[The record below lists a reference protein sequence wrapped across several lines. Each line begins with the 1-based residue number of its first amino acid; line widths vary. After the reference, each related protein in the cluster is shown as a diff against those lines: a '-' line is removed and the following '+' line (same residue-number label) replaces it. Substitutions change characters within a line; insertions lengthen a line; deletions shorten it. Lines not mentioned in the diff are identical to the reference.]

1 VEESDYIIKRLA
13 EPWDRKLIKW
23 RVGSVNKAKD
33 KTIPLA
39 YVDARIVMDKLDS
52 IIGAI
57 NWQDK
62 YEFDGKRV
70 ICYLSLRLNGE
81 WITKADG
88 AGDSNIEGEKGGLS
102 DAFKRASVKWGLGR
116 ELYDLKAKWM
126 PIDEYGKLVG
136 DPWNYLIKKIEE
148 TKVDEKPSI
157 ENLEEVK
164 LKAEPTPEQKLKAAT
179 DFTDAYMKKLLDV
192 KDQRDLDNLN
202 YSMIGKTTY
211 ESRLKCLKEVQP
223 NLHKKIEE
231 KITEITK
238 QWLEGAK

>member
-1 VEESDYIIKRLA
+1 MEEVDDIIKRLT

-23 RVGSVNKAKD
+23 RVGSVNKTKD
-33 KTIPLA
+33 KAIPLA
-39 YVDARIVMDKLDS
+39 YVDARVVMDKLDCVV
-52 IIGAI
+52 GAI

-62 YEFDGKRV
+62 YEFDGKRT

-88 AGDSNIEGEKGGLS
+88 AGDSNIEAEKGGLS

-126 PIDEYGKLVG
+126 PIDEYGKLIG
-136 DPWNYLIKKIEE
+136 DPWEYLIKK
-148 TKVDEKPSI
+148 VDKTEVVEAPVKEK
-157 ENLEEVK
+157 K
-164 LKAEPTPEQKLKAAT
+164 EPTPEQMLKAAT

-202 YSMIGKTTY
+202 YSIVEGKKSTY
-211 ESRLKCLKEVQP
+211 DSMVKRLQKNQP
-223 NLHKKIEE
+223 ELYKKIEE

-238 QWLEGAK
+238 QWLKESK